1 MDAQTL
7 TTEIKAFL
15 GKRHEVLLAFI
26 FGSFTENRLTRESD
40 VDVAILFRNTPDYSL
55 IVDIMDGISE
65 ISGRDTDIVV
75 LNNASPIVKMQILK
89 KGWVLK
95 NDSERIYNDFF
106 LRTIKEYDDLKMV
119 RKEQEERILE
129 GRRYVRA

>member
-65 ISGRDTDIVV
+65 ISDRDTDIVV